1 MIYELTHPLATFE
14 RATDGSAGYD
24 LRACIDEALTLL
36 PNRVVLV
43 PTGVRLDMMP
53 TNYFAYLC
61 PRSGQGH
68 KRGLVLGNLTGII
81 DNDYTKEIFVSLWNR
96 SAEPQTIEPGERIAQ
111 LVFDVMTHPPLTLGS
126 VDDNDR
132 CGFGSTG
139 YK

>member
-24 LRACIDEALTLL
+24 LRACIDEPGTLL
-36 PNRVVLV
+36 PGACTLV
-43 PTGVRLDMMP
+43 PTGVRLNM
-53 TNYFAYLC
+53 TAANYYAKLY

-126 VDDNDR
+126 VDEGDR